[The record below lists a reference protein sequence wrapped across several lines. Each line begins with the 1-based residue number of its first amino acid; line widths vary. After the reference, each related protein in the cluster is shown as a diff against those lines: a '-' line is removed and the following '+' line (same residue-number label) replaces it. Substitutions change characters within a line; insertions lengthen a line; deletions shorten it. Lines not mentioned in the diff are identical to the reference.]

1 MGAVLD
7 SQKIGLKIQSSHI
20 PLPPHMHSLPHC
32 RPPLLEWYIGYNW
45 WTYTEASLSLRKPLV
60 YIGSVQPVDFDKCV
74 MMCIQHCSITQ
85 NSFTAL
91 QVLWVL
97 CNQSLQ
103 PGLDY
108 LHQAVRFPGWR
119 IMSWAPIWAR
129 LLRTVILH
137 VVFCWGHS
145 GARTQKSYLVET
157 VLPTPIIELW
167 FIPQLKYP
175 CIFREYLAKLFRVP
189 VPLFLR
195 VILIFFVSICI
206 WLVCLSIKSCCSFSS
221 RRGTV
226 ALFIQENVSKKEVF
240 KTFSRWSTLPSV
252 RGHTP

>member
-1 MGAVLD
+1 MLIKAQCISLQSNRTSRRVL
-7 SQKIGLKIQSSHI
+7 QSSKFI
-20 PLPPHMHSLPHC
+20 ITGLSPALKG
-32 RPPLLEWYIGYNW
+32 EIIEDK
-45 WTYTEASLSLRKPLV
+45 TEQPKSV
-60 YIGSVQPVDFDKCV
+60 Y
-74 MMCIQHCSITQ
+74 MC
-85 NSFTAL
+85 
-91 QVLWVL
+91 VL

-137 VVFCWGHS
+137 VVLFWGHS